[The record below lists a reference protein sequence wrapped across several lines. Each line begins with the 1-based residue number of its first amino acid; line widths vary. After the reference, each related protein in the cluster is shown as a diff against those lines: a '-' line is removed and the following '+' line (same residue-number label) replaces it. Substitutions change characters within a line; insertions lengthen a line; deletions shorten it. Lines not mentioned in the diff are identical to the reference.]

1 MAPGKPAVDGGIAA
15 WVDRLQA
22 AGRYTFAREEL
33 AGLAGRSPVAI
44 DAALRRLKRSGR
56 IQSPRRGFLVVVP
69 VEYRAAG
76 CPPPSWFVSE
86 LMRFLDQPYYVGI
99 LSAAAIHGASHQ
111 QPMSFQVVTDRPTR
125 TARAG
130 RTRIEF
136 HQSGALDATPTVDLQ
151 TETGTMRVATP
162 EATAFDL
169 VRYQAAA
176 GYLDNVVTVLADLV
190 ELMQPDALA
199 RCAKSQPVPDAQRV
213 GYLLEQLGQQAL
225 GDCLFRAL
233 DGQRLRTIP
242 LAPKRARGRRKAA
255 PRWRVIPN
263 WKFEA
268 DLGSRAPTSL
278 LGEPSRRGRSTPRS
292 SRTS

>member
-1 MAPGKPAVDGGIAA
+1 MTHGKPGVDGGIAA

-22 AGRYTFAREEL
+22 AGRYTFAREDL
-33 AGLAGRSPVAI
+33 VGLAGRSPVAI
-44 DAALRRLKRSGR
+44 DAALRRLKKSGR

-69 VEYRAAG
+69 VEYRTAG
-76 CPPPSWFVSE
+76 CPPPSWFVGD

-99 LSAAAIHGASHQ
+99 LSAAALHGASHQ
-111 QPMSFQVVTDRPTR
+111 QPMNFQVVTDRPTR

-136 HQSGALDATPTVDLQ
+136 HQSGSLEVTPTVDLQ

-169 VRYQAAA
+169 VRYPSAA
-176 GYLDNVVTVLADLV
+176 GYLDNVVTVLAELV
-190 ELMQPDALA
+190 ERMQPEALA
-199 RCAKSQPVPDAQRV
+199 TCGRSQPVPDAQRV
-213 GYLLEQLGQQAL
+213 GYLLEQLGQHAL
-225 GDCLFRAL
+225 GESLFRAL
-233 DGQRLRTIP
+233 EGQRLRTIP
-242 LAPKRARGRRKAA
+242 LAPKRARGRRRAD

-268 DLGSRAPTSL
+268 DL
-278 LGEPSRRGRSTPRS
+278 
-292 SRTS
+292 